1 MINHTNR
8 ITRRREQAVTYL
20 IESPHTKEECLQAL
34 DDVLARGPEF
44 LAKFE
49 WGCMSGEHTGWAV
62 VEAGS
67 EAAARSIVPVL
78 VRSKAR
84 IVEVGKI
91 TPEQIKSFH
100 GMGR

>member
-1 MINHTNR
+1 M
-8 ITRRREQAVTYL
+8 TYL

-44 LAKFE
+44 LTKFE
-49 WGCMSGEHTGWAV
+49 WGCMSGDHTAWAV
-62 VEAGS
+62 VEAPN
-67 EAAARSIVPVL
+67 ETAARTMVPVL
-78 VRSKAR
+78 VRNKAR

-100 GMGR
+100 QSR

>member
-1 MINHTNR
+1 
-8 ITRRREQAVTYL
+8 VTYL

-34 DDVLARGPEF
+34 DDTLARGPEF
-44 LAKFE
+44 LAKFN

-67 EAAARSIVPVL
+67 ETAARSLVPVV

-84 IVEVGKI
+84 VIEVGKF

-100 GMGR
+100 QGK